1 MHRWERMSKML
12 SRYVLPVRVYL
23 EDTDAQGIVYNASYF
38 RFLERSRTEWLRL
51 QGIEHKEL
59 RDNMGIVLVVA
70 RMEIKFNS
78 PAQLDNLL
86 DVAVDNVQASGAR
99 FFFEQSIHQESG
111 MGEVI
116 CKGVCEVTCMDA
128 ETQRLQRPPKALIE
142 KLIF

>member
-1 MHRWERMSKML
+1 MSKTL
-12 SRYVLPVRVYL
+12 GRYVLPVRVYL

-38 RFLERSRTEWLRL
+38 RFLERSRTECLRL

-99 FFFEQSIHQESG
+99 FFFEQSICQESDVAG
-111 MGEVI
+111 KII
-116 CKGVCEVTCMDA
+116 CKGVCEVTCMDIG
-128 ETQRLQRPPKALIE
+128 TQRSQRPPEALVK
-142 KLIF
+142 KLTF

>member
-1 MHRWERMSKML
+1 MSKTL

-70 RMEIKFNS
+70 RIEIKFNS

-86 DVAVDNVQASGAR
+86 NVAVDNVQAGGAR
-99 FFFEQSIHQESG
+99 FFFEQSICQESDVD
-111 MGEVI
+111 EVV
-116 CKGVCEVTCMDA
+116 CKGVCEVTCMDI

-142 KLIF
+142 KLTF